1 MRLLAALLTSVVLT
15 ITPLSASADAPATQ
29 NFSTVDAQVVLN
41 AYQGLVEEHLS
52 GVLRSAKVIALST
65 EAKSAKWEK
74 VKPLLDRF
82 SEDLET
88 DATVWFAMPDGRYYA
103 TEAKGLTDQ
112 NLKDRSYFP
121 SLMAGKDVEGD
132 LVVSKSTGHR
142 SVIVATPVKVNGKVV
157 AAIGISLRLRL
168 LSQLVEKYTK
178 LPANMYFYSL
188 TPDTLISTHRNI
200 DRMFKHPTDIGDES
214 IGPGFAASL
223 AAEKGR
229 LEYSLFDKKISAI
242 FQKSTVLGWHFFLA
256 QESK

>member
-142 SVIVATPVKVNGKVV
+142 SVIVAKPVKVMARWLPPSASRCACVCCRNWSRNTPSYRPTC
-157 AAIGISLRLRL
+157 IFIRSL
-168 LSQLVEKYTK
+168 
-178 LPANMYFYSL
+178 P
-188 TPDTLISTHRNI
+188 TP
-200 DRMFKHPTDIGDES
+200 
-214 IGPGFAASL
+214 
-223 AAEKGR
+223 
-229 LEYSLFDKKISAI
+229 
-242 FQKSTVLGWHFFLA
+242 
-256 QESK
+256 